1 MKTGSL
7 CVAFFGGM
15 TEMGFLSYN
24 LRFYRG
30 ALQELENSPAT
41 QERLCQARRLLRI
54 LDDLTAEG
62 YTELSGAL
70 EQTFDGVSRLRAYL
84 HRNHAEPFAA
94 PDGCPDGGLSYAAQ
108 DTELRCAIARA
119 VCAAAGTEAACVPLA
134 ERLRRFCEWVG
145 YDDGTAYI
153 FLLRDTLL
161 PFVYHSA
168 RSGERARPWLLSR
181 SALAALTGA
190 QNADDT
196 LRAAVYRVLEA
207 GCTDFTAFRRAVL
220 PEMRRTVESCPAAV
234 ETLRAMLAQ
243 IDAERILVV
252 ESGCAGTFPLLLM
265 SLDSRADL
273 RMYTTYP
280 YLTGIYAGRVYTA
293 RYEENRLLEAMAA
306 HACYLRFSGWR
317 DGRFYVRT
325 CMDAAVEAQ
334 ALAEIRAML

>member
-1 MKTGSL
+1 MKNRLALRHFSGVRKT
-7 CVAFFGGM
+7 
-15 TEMGFLSYN
+15 GFLSYN
-24 LRFYRG
+24 LRFYRD
-30 ALQELENSPAT
+30 ALRELENTPAT
-41 QERLCQARRLLRI
+41 REHIYDARRLLRM
-54 LDDLTAEG
+54 LDDLTDEG
-62 YTELSGAL
+62 YTELSGAF
-70 EQTFDGVSRLRAYL
+70 ERAFGGVSRLRAYL

-119 VCAAAGTEAACVPLA
+119 VRAAAGTEAACVPLA

-168 RSGERARPWLLSR
+168 RRGERACPWLLSR
-181 SALAALTGA
+181 SALAALTSA

-196 LRAAVYRVLEA
+196 LRAAVYRALEA

-220 PEMRRTVESCPAAV
+220 PEMRRAVESCPAAA

-265 SLDSRADL
+265 SLDSRTDL

-293 RYEENRLLEAMAA
+293 L
-306 HACYLRFSGWR
+306 
-317 DGRFYVRT
+317 
-325 CMDAAVEAQ
+325 
-334 ALAEIRAML
+334 